1 MGLMSWFTG
10 RAAGKTAPARR
21 LASQQPRRHTAVEI
35 VPGDHA
41 GCAAVRAL
49 SGQRFLGEEAP
60 RLPLADCDQPECSCS
75 YRHHEDRRDETRRA
89 TDLTGGFLSLS
100 QVQRE
105 ERRNSPGR
113 RARDKRQR

>member
-1 MGLMSWFTG
+1 MGLKSWLSG
-10 RAAGKTAPARR
+10 RAAGTTAPARQR
-21 LASQQPRRHTAVEI
+21 ASRQPRRHAAVEI
-35 VPGDHA
+35 VRGDQA

-60 RLPLADCDQPECSCS
+60 RLPLPDCDQPECRCS
-75 YRHHEDRRDETRRA
+75 YRHHEDRRSETRRA

-105 ERRNSPGR
+105 ERRTSPGR